1 MPDKIATTTDTK
13 EDGASALARTK
24 GIRAKYPMTILQIM
38 AADNAS
44 DVRVRTTDD
53 VVIEAELATRGITF
67 DRWPVVAG
75 AAGVPSD
82 ELLAEYTDRVA
93 ELNAD
98 GRYKHID
105 IARIHP
111 DDANPEWP
119 QIAQGARTKFLD
131 EHRHAEDEVRFFAAG
146 TGCFYLHIDDAVVA
160 VVCAG
165 GDLLSVPAGT
175 LHWFDMGTRPDF
187 IAIRFFEEEDGW
199 VGDFTGNK
207 ISAGF
212 PTLDELLTAP

>member
-1 MPDKIATTTDTK
+1 
-13 EDGASALARTK
+13 
-24 GIRAKYPMTILQIM
+24 MTLLQVM
-38 AADNAS
+38 AAGDAA
-44 DVRVRTTDD
+44 DVRVRTSDD
-53 VVIEAELATRGITF
+53 EVIGAELAKHGITF
-67 DRWPVVAG
+67 GRWPVMEN
-75 AAGVPSD
+75 AASVPS
-82 ELLAEYTDRVA
+82 EQLLAHYEKNVA
-93 ELNAD
+93 ELNES

-111 DDANPEWP
+111 DDADPRWPE
-119 QIAQGARTKFLD
+119 IAEGARGKFLD

-146 TGCFYLHIDDAVVA
+146 RGCFYLHLGEEVLA
-160 VVCAG
+160 VVCEG

-175 LHWFDMGTRPDF
+175 LHWFDMGERPDF

-199 VGDFTGNK
+199 VGDFTGDK

>member
-1 MPDKIATTTDTK
+1 
-13 EDGASALARTK
+13 
-24 GIRAKYPMTILQIM
+24 MTLLQVM
-38 AADNAS
+38 AASNAA

-53 VVIEAELATRGITF
+53 EVIGTELARHGITF
-67 DRWPVVAG
+67 GRWPVVEN
-75 AAGVPSD
+75 AASVSSD
-82 ELLAEYTDRVA
+82 DLLAHYASNVA
-93 ELNAD
+93 ELNES

-111 DDANPEWP
+111 DDADPNWPE
-119 QIAQGARTKFLD
+119 IAKGARGKFLD

-146 TGCFYLHIDDAVVA
+146 RGCFYLHLGHEVLA
-160 VVCAG
+160 VVCEG

-175 LHWFDMGTRPDF
+175 LHWFDMGERPDF

-199 VGDFTGNK
+199 VGDFTGDQ

>member
-1 MPDKIATTTDTK
+1 
-13 EDGASALARTK
+13 
-24 GIRAKYPMTILQIM
+24 MTLLQVM
-38 AADNAS
+38 AADDA
-44 DVRVRTTDD
+44 DKVLLRTTDD
-53 VVIEAELATRGITF
+53 AVIGTELAARGITF
-67 DRWPVVAG
+67 DRWPVLDNATET
-75 AAGVPSD
+75 ASD
-82 ELLAEYTDRVA
+82 ELLAEYDDRVA
-93 ELNAD
+93 ELNAS

-119 QIAQGARTKFLD
+119 QIAEGAREKFLN

-146 TGCFYLHIDDAVVA
+146 RGCFYLHLGDEVVA
-160 VVCAG
+160 AVCEG

-187 IAIRFFEEEDGW
+187 IAIRFFEEADGW
-199 VGDFTGNK
+199 VGDFTGDP

-212 PTLDELLTAP
+212 PTLDQLLTAP

>member
-1 MPDKIATTTDTK
+1 
-13 EDGASALARTK
+13 
-24 GIRAKYPMTILQIM
+24 MTLLQVM
-38 AADNAS
+38 AAGDAA
-44 DVRVRTTDD
+44 DVRVRTSDD
-53 VVIEAELATRGITF
+53 EVIGAELAKHGITF
-67 DRWPVVAG
+67 GRWPVVEN
-75 AAGVPSD
+75 AASVPS
-82 ELLAEYTDRVA
+82 EQLLAHYEKNVA
-93 ELNAD
+93 ELNES

-111 DDANPEWP
+111 DDADPRWPE
-119 QIAQGARTKFLD
+119 IAEGARGKFLD

-146 TGCFYLHIDDAVVA
+146 RGCFYLHLGEEVLA
-160 VVCAG
+160 VVCEG

-175 LHWFDMGTRPDF
+175 LHWFDMGERPDF

-199 VGDFTGNK
+199 VGDFTGDK

>member
-1 MPDKIATTTDTK
+1 
-13 EDGASALARTK
+13 
-24 GIRAKYPMTILQIM
+24 MTLLQVM
-38 AADNAS
+38 AADNAA
-44 DVRVRTTDD
+44 DVRVRTTDPAE
-53 VVIEAELATRGITF
+53 IAAELARHGVEF
-67 DRWPVVAG
+67 ARWEVLDD
-75 AAGVPSD
+75 AAGTDSD
-82 ELLAEYTDRVA
+82 TLLAHYAPQVA
-93 ELNAD
+93 ELNAS

-119 QIAQGARTKFLD
+119 AVAAGARGKFLD

-146 TGCFYLHIDDAVVA
+146 TGCFYLHIGDAVLA
-160 VVCAG
+160 TVCEG

-199 VGDFTGNK
+199 VGDFTGDA

-212 PTLDELLTAP
+212 PSLDELLAAP